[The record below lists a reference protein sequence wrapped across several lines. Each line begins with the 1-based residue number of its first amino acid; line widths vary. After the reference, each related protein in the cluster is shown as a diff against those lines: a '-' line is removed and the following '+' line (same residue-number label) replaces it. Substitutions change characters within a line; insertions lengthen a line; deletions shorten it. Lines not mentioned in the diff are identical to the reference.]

1 RCLLSTA
8 HFPPP
13 PFLPLSRL
21 CCTGLSPCP
30 AFPNLAPSEALPCSS
45 LHAQPARLK
54 SAVLNVQ
61 RGPDLGRP
69 RLPLQRTRVLV
80 TGSSTGIGEQMAYEF
95 ARMGA
100 HVMVTARR
108 EEQLQQVVQNLRGHF
123 HCAGMQPAVPFALPG
138 GLDML
143 VLNHVGGNAG
153 FQPFK
158 GDMELVISSMTVNF
172 LSYVQLTISAMD
184 LLREAHG
191 NIVVVSSMSGRIPA
205 PFSTAY
211 AAAKFALEGFYSSL
225 RTELRLRGVDLPVT
239 VAVLGYIDTDTALKI
254 VGGKI
259 NMQASPK
266 EDCAREI
273 VRGGALR
280 KREVFYPYWSTK
292 PALLLRDWL
301 PELMEQLIG
310 QAYLLEKIL

>member
-1 RCLLSTA
+1 PCGVGWRGMCWAGDLGDLGLA
-8 HFPPP
+8 GQLFARPPLPPP
-13 PFLPLSRL
+13 
-21 CCTGLSPCP
+21 
-30 AFPNLAPSEALPCSS
+30 EM
-45 LHAQPARLK
+45 
-54 SAVLNVQ
+54 V
-61 RGPDLGRP
+61 RGK
-69 RLPLQRTRVLV
+69 RVLV

-108 EEQLQQVVQNLRGHF
+108 EEQLQQVVQKCLDLRGHF